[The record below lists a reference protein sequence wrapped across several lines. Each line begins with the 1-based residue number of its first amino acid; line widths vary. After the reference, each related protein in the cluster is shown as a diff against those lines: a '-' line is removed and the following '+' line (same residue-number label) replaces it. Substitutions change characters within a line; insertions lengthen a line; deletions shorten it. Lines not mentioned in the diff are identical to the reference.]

1 MSQTSLKQKVG
12 LHIDIIMPWDYSTIY
27 WNFSVAFFVHTA
39 HGCLIQMCHQNY
51 SKLSGTFFA
60 GEILILYRANSRFR
74 VPPGSN
80 LNLSLMTV
88 LSTGTW
94 PVSPTSA
101 QSFNFPRWLRRHE
114 MTAAQ
119 SPATRTGMEQFH
131 GIQPYAARPGP
142 AATRRRCSVVMVGF
156 SRGWSVVK
164 LVTSRPFQRVIYRGH
179 CSRSCGVRG
188 SGWVRTY
195 FITTSSKPFVLSHF
209 IHLIKDCCV

>member
-1 MSQTSLKQKVG
+1 MS
-12 LHIDIIMPWDYSTIY
+12 PAW
-27 WNFSVAFFVHTA
+27 
-39 HGCLIQMCHQNY
+39 
-51 SKLSGTFFA
+51 
-60 GEILILYRANSRFR
+60 
-74 VPPGSN
+74 
-80 LNLSLMTV
+80 
-88 LSTGTW
+88 
-94 PVSPTSA
+94 A

-179 CSRSCGVRG
+179 CSRSCGVKRG

-195 FITTSSKPFVLSHF
+195 CITTSSKPFVLSHF
-209 IHLIKDCCV
+209 IHLIKDCCVRVWAALHPASIIHSLYSSVCSVLPDSEIFPALKSVSYTNKYLH

>member
-88 LSTGTW
+88 KLTIITHLLSKY
-94 PVSPTSA
+94 
-101 QSFNFPRWLRRHE
+101 NI
-114 MTAAQ
+114 AAL
-119 SPATRTGMEQFH
+119 
-131 GIQPYAARPGP
+131 
-142 AATRRRCSVVMVGF
+142 
-156 SRGWSVVK
+156 SR
-164 LVTSRPFQRVIYRGH
+164 L
-179 CSRSCGVRG
+179 
-188 SGWVRTY
+188 
-195 FITTSSKPFVLSHF
+195 
-209 IHLIKDCCV
+209 